1 VGAPESQGSNDNM
14 RHDLN
19 EHNPLQNCFHIT
31 DTDKESPS
39 EWSRCGSISSVNSIT
54 TPDTQDTCS
63 NVEILSQT
71 GNAVDD
77 HVSSEHDNK
86 LEKWAKYNEEFVKQ
100 VDPLYKM
107 LQNKEK
113 TAVEAA
119 TEFNQMLFDF
129 LKEREEVKKEAAKFF
144 KHKAKST
151 KEIYEARKV
160 KNKLKKTSKKKGATD
175 EDKSDACKALRHY
188 EYLLEEKETKEEA
201 NELKRQEKDYK
212 KNFFKFAK
220 EVTQGT
226 YGKPSNSPTYSKEKA
241 DKYYTDKY
249 SKAEEVDLDKLDWF
263 PEAQAPQIPYD
274 LSPYSAEDIQ
284 TTLKNKKQDSAP
296 GDDEIVY

>member
-1 VGAPESQGSNDNM
+1 
-14 RHDLN
+14 
-19 EHNPLQNCFHIT
+19 
-31 DTDKESPS
+31 
-39 EWSRCGSISSVNSIT
+39 
-54 TPDTQDTCS
+54 
-63 NVEILSQT
+63 
-71 GNAVDD
+71 VDD

-129 LKEREEVKKEAAKFF
+129 LKEREEVKKEAAKFV

-226 YGKPSNSPTYSKEKA
+226 YGKPSNSPTYSKEEA

-263 PEAQAPQIPYD
+263 PVAQAPQIPYD

-284 TTLKNKKQDSAP
+284 TTLKTKSKTVHQ
-296 GDDEIVY
+296 EMTK